1 MMTDR
6 CRLLC
11 AADLN
16 HMRAVKLDKHT
27 GFADENDMY
36 SYFVSAKS
44 GDNVAS
50 AFHRIAADWAGVV
63 LTKPEMEI
71 AAVRSPLPS
80 PGGSERWAELSTFGC
95 VVRRSRWWR
104 ALSTTRGTPSCRRG
118 TGQTRGRAAAPCN
131 DGGSLGWR
139 FWSAQLCA
147 MCREVGAAA
156 AASGLGLKS
165 SIFGNNTPHHLDHFD
180 DPVWSFL
187 WPFA

>member
-1 MMTDR
+1 
-6 CRLLC
+6 
-11 AADLN
+11 
-16 HMRAVKLDKHT
+16 MRAVKLDKHT

-80 PGGSERWAELSTFGC
+80 PQQRWPELSTVGC

-131 DGGSLGWR
+131 DGGAGGFGAHR
-139 FWSAQLCA
+139 YALCA
-147 MCREVGAAA
+147 GRWGLLLWSRWRRAAA
-156 AASGLGLKS
+156 
-165 SIFGNNTPHHLDHFD
+165 HHGRRL
-180 DPVWSFL
+180 
-187 WPFA
+187 

>member
-1 MMTDR
+1 
-6 CRLLC
+6 
-11 AADLN
+11 
-16 HMRAVKLDKHT
+16 MRAVKLDKHT

-80 PGGSERWAELSTFGC
+80 PQQRWPELSTVGC

-131 DGGSLGWR
+131 DGGAGFGAHR
-139 FWSAQLCA
+139 YALCA
-147 MCREVGAAA
+147 GRWGLLFKKVDHETFDVSVFTLPAVCNKGTANRFHGGGARRALDLL
-156 AASGLGLKS
+156 LGR
-165 SIFGNNTPHHLDHFD
+165 
-180 DPVWSFL
+180 
-187 WPFA
+187 

>member
-1 MMTDR
+1 
-6 CRLLC
+6 
-11 AADLN
+11 
-16 HMRAVKLDKHT
+16 MRAVKLDKHT

-80 PGGSERWAELSTFGC
+80 PQQRWPELSTVGC

-131 DGGSLGWR
+131 DGGAGGFGSAGMRYVPGCGGCCCR
-139 FWSAQLCA
+139 FRSGVELIYFWQQHPLAWIISTTRCGVSSGPSHKPPRALSSSQHRRAHTCCA
-147 MCREVGAAA
+147 
-156 AASGLGLKS
+156 
-165 SIFGNNTPHHLDHFD
+165 
-180 DPVWSFL
+180 
-187 WPFA
+187 